1 MAKPVAEIVPL
12 CTLGMLV
19 FVLLARSSSSLFR
32 NYQLTFTVLS
42 YSASPYCGSV
52 YFPSG
57 YRAYGNCDSI
67 QGLTYNVELTYTG
80 FNQPIDLPIFTGLD
94 GLSTGTQY
102 PPGESPA
109 ATATTISSSGAAG
122 AGAGTTSS
130 QLVQSTSSS
139 GGQSSGGLSSSG
151 QTSGGTSSSSHS
163 STPIG
168 AIVGGVIGGLMI
180 ICGSIIAIFWIFRS
194 RKKESAPV
202 PEARFQPGN
211 SGNTG
216 FYPELEAP
224 KPAATVSRPEL
235 ADTRPPGYGDKQE
248 IGYSGNPVATELP
261 GHT

>member
-1 MAKPVAEIVPL
+1 MHTWYTSL
-12 CTLGMLV
+12 CPS
-19 FVLLARSSSSLFR
+19 ARSSSSLFG
-32 NYQLTFTVLS
+32 NYQLTFIVLS

-57 YRAYGNCDSI
+57 YRAYGNCNSTS
-67 QGLTYNVELTYTG
+67 GLTYNVELTYTG

-109 ATATTISSSGAAG
+109 VTATIISSSGAAG
-122 AGAGTTSS
+122 AGAGITSS
-130 QLVQSTSSS
+130 QLVQSTSPS
-139 GGQSSGGLSSSG
+139 GGQSSGDLPSSG

-163 STPIG
+163 SKPIG
-168 AIVGGVIGGLMI
+168 AIVGGVIGGLVI
-180 ICGSIIAIFWIFRS
+180 ICGTIIAIFWIFRS
-194 RKKESAPV
+194 RKKESAPAT
-202 PEARFQPGN
+202 EARFQPGN

-224 KPAATVSRPEL
+224 KPTATVSRPEL
-235 ADTRPPGYGDKQE
+235 ADTKPPGYGNKQE
-248 IGYSGNPVATELP
+248 IGYSDDPVATELP